1 LGYFLASIP
10 NLDLA
15 HFPERGSEPEVDFV
29 LTIGTRR
36 IPVEVK
42 YRRRIDP
49 HEDTRGLRAFLE
61 KTVYNA
67 PFALLVTLSD
77 DVTVLDPRIIP
88 IALSSILWLR

>member
-1 LGYFLASIP
+1 LDTAYFP
-10 NLDLA
+10 T
-15 HFPERGSEPEVDFV
+15 RGIEPEVDFV

-49 HEDTRGLRAFLE
+49 NEDTRGLRAFIE

-67 PFALLVTLSD
+67 PFGLLITLED
-77 DVTVLDPRIIP
+77 NVKIADPRIIP
-88 IALSSILWLR
+88 VSLSTFLWLR